1 MHIAT
6 LHAFMVAKFGT
17 VMLLFQ
23 FSFILY
29 TLEMHLYMIDVQ
41 ANITIFNP
49 ATISPNVIWTEHIP
63 YTVPPALVQV
73 TAAPTADGIAVSWR
87 WNGSSSSV
95 LTCIRNLRI
104 IYQPVG
110 DKNKIFDIAKSATR
124 LTLRGQQCTMGCTII
139 IRSIG
144 VNRILTDKECT
155 TSGRTQIWPKHNLL
169 LCTIY

>member
-1 MHIAT
+1 MQ
-6 LHAFMVAKFGT
+6 FGT

-29 TLEMHLYMIDVQ
+29 TLEMHLYMINVQ
-41 ANITIFNP
+41 TNVTIFNA
-49 ATISPNVIWTEHIP
+49 ATNSPNVIRTEHIP

-104 IYQPVG
+104 FYQPVG
-110 DKNKIFDIAKSATR
+110 NKSELFDVARSATR
-124 LTLRGQQCTMGCTII
+124 YTLRGQQCNMGCAIT
-139 IRSIG
+139 IRSVD
-144 VNRILTDKECT
+144 VNGSVMNTTCT
-155 TSGRTQIWPKHNLL
+155 TSGRPRYGQNTVSSACSTNKIT
-169 LCTIY
+169 CSCCM